1 MEEHAMKVKRGIAK
15 MVEVPKDVAE
25 IAKKDD
31 KGARPG
37 FSLVCMSGQMDL
49 FKRREGSGGVGEEI
63 LGRFEA

>member
-31 KGARPG
+31 KGDRK
-37 FSLVCMSGQMDL
+37 SV
-49 FKRREGSGGVGEEI
+49 V
-63 LGRFEA
+63 